1 MSRHR
6 FRGAAGAALLL
17 VCAPPA
23 ALAAGRALSGRVV
36 DRSGDPVPGAAV
48 TLECAGG
55 APGAAIETDDL
66 GRFRVRVPEGCAPA
80 LTASL
85 AGLGAG
91 APVLIDAAAPSELEL
106 RLDLDLFED
115 RIEVRDRA
123 LADGLGSRE
132 IRESFARDVGDAA
145 LRVPGV
151 ARLRKGG
158 LAGDVVLRGFKG
170 ENLAV
175 LVDGLRVHGACPNR
189 MDPPAFHVDFAEIER
204 IDVAKGPSAAPGG
217 GLGGTVNVVTREPAP
232 GLHGEAQAAAGS
244 FGYLAPSATVSWSGG
259 RWSGKAGWASRR
271 GDPFEDGDGTAIT
284 ELLPEPAPAAYR
296 REARDER
303 AFDVTTAWAGVG
315 YSPSAGHQVELEA
328 TRQDGGSQLYPYL
341 AMDALED
348 DAERARL
355 AWRRTASSG
364 RVRSLEAVLGWA
376 AVDHSMDDRL
386 RTSSTGASGG
396 WSMSTEAESGVLDA
410 RLSAGLGDGWTLGA
424 DGYRRSWRATTWL
437 APPGGMARPPQA
449 TIPDAELDAA
459 GLYAR
464 LERRLG
470 PELGVR
476 GGARVERAESRAD
489 RRLADTALWLA
500 YHGTRSDSRDDLLV
514 SADLGLSWRP
524 TAEWEL
530 AAGIGRTE
538 RPPDPQERYFA
549 LRRMGTDWVGDPEL
563 DPAGNTQLD
572 LGLRWN
578 AGRAALDLDAWFAVL
593 DDAIHVV
600 EAQRILAVP
609 GVTSSRARSW
619 VNHDA
624 RMWGAELT
632 ARVELGARTT
642 LAASAGWVR
651 GRRETAPELGI
662 VDPDLPEM
670 PPLGGRLSLRYE
682 PGRWFVE
689 AEGVAAARQD
699 RVDSG
704 LNEETTP
711 GWSVFHLR
719 GGWQSTRWSLLAGV
733 DNVLD
738 RAYREHL
745 SYQRD
750 PFRSGVAVPEPGRTY
765 SLTLRV
771 RG

>member
-1 MSRHR
+1 MLRHR
-6 FRGAAGAALLL
+6 FRSAAGTALLVL
-17 VCAPPA
+17 CAPPA
-23 ALAAGRALSGRVV
+23 ALAAAPALSGRVV
-36 DRSGDPVPGAAV
+36 DRTGDPVPGATV
-48 TLECAGG
+48 TLACAGRAEVAG
-55 APGAAIETDDL
+55 IETDDF
-66 GRFRVRVPEGCAPA
+66 GRFLVRVPEGCAPT

-85 AGLGAG
+85 PGLAAGT
-91 APVLIDAAAPSELEL
+91 PVAIDAAAQPELEL
-106 RLDLDLFED
+106 RLDLDLFAD
-115 RIEVRDRA
+115 RIEVRESA

-151 ARLRKGG
+151 TRLRKGG
-158 LAGDVVLRGFKG
+158 LANDVVLRGFKG

-232 GLHGEAQAAAGS
+232 GLHAEAQAAAGS
-244 FGYLAPSATVSWSGG
+244 FGYLAPSATVSWSDG
-259 RWSGKAGWASRR
+259 RWSGKAGWAQRR
-271 GDPFEDGDGTAIT
+271 GDPFEDGDGISIT

-296 REARDER
+296 REARDDR
-303 AFDVTTAWAGVG
+303 AFDVTTAWAGIG
-315 YSPSAGHQVELEA
+315 YSPAPGHQLELEA

-341 AMDALED
+341 MMDARED

-355 AWRRTASSG
+355 AWHQTASSG
-364 RVRSLEAVLGWA
+364 LLRSLEAVVGWA
-376 AVDHSMDDRL
+376 AVDHTMDDRL
-386 RTSSTGASGG
+386 RTSSTGTSAG
-396 WSMSTEAESGVLDA
+396 WSMSTAAASSVLEA
-410 RLSAGLGDGWTLGA
+410 RLEAGLDHGWTLGA

-459 GLYAR
+459 GLYAQ
-464 LERRLG
+464 LERQLG
-470 PELGVR
+470 SAIGVR

-489 RRLADTALWLA
+489 RSLADAALWLA
-500 YHGTRSDSRDDLLV
+500 YHGTAAASRDDLLV
-514 SADLGLSWRP
+514 SADLGVSWRP
-524 TAEWEL
+524 AADWEL
-530 AAGIGRTE
+530 AAAIGRSE
-538 RPPDPQERYFA
+538 RPPDSQERYFA
-549 LRRMGTDWVGDPEL
+549 LRRMGTDWVGNPEL

-572 LGLRWN
+572 LGLRWH
-578 AGRAALDLDAWFAVL
+578 AGRVALDLDAWYAVL

-600 EAQRILAVP
+600 ETERVLAVP
-609 GVTSSRARSW
+609 GVTNSRARSW

-624 RMWGAELT
+624 RMWGAEVS
-632 ARVELGARTT
+632 ARIELGARTS
-642 LAASAGWVR
+642 LAASGGWVR
-651 GRRETAPELGI
+651 GRREAAPELGI
-662 VDPDLPEM
+662 VDGDLPEM

-704 LNEETTP
+704 LHEEATP
-711 GWSVFHLR
+711 AWSVLHLR
-719 GGWQSTRWSLLAGV
+719 AGWQAGRWSLLAGV
-733 DNVLD
+733 DNLLD

-765 SLTLRV
+765 SLNLRV